1 VTTLAFVRHGSHDK
15 LGRQLCGRMP
25 GVRLNAAGE
34 AEALRLA
41 ERFRPERIAAVYSS
55 PLERATQTAAPIA
68 AALGL
73 SVDTDEEINELDLG
87 DWTGAAF
94 GDLSEKQDWQWWN
107 AARGQH
113 RPPGGETMLEVQV
126 RISRWLEVV
135 RRRFPEG
142 EVVAVSHGDVIKAA
156 LAFVL
161 GLSLDHHDRLEVD
174 PGSINMIQTGEWGLK
189 VLRVNE
195 VP

>member
-1 VTTLAFVRHGSHDK
+1 
-15 LGRQLCGRMP
+15 MP
-25 GVRLNAAGE
+25 GIRLNAAGE
-34 AEALRLA
+34 AEASRLA
-41 ERFRPERIAAVYSS
+41 ERFRSERIDAVYSS

-73 SVDTDEEINELDLG
+73 PPEIDEDINELDLG

-94 GDLSEKQDWQWWN
+94 GDLSTKQDWQWWN

-113 RPPGGETMLEVQV
+113 RPPGGETMIEVQV
-126 RISRWLEVV
+126 RISRWLEAV
-135 RRRFPEG
+135 RTRFPQG
-142 EVVAVSHGDVIKAA
+142 AVIAVSHGDVIKAA

-161 GLSLDHHDRLEVD
+161 GLSLDHHDRLEID
-174 PGSINMIQTGEWGLK
+174 PGSISMIQTGEWGLK

-195 VP
+195 VPR